1 MLNADQDAVL
11 CDLAETYH
19 IYDYRRL
26 PAVSV
31 ATLAS
36 GLREDSRIK
45 LKLAGELQPL
55 NTMLLA
61 AIADRLTLLLWARTK
76 DGEKGRNRP
85 KMIVDSLMEQQYPDK
100 TKGFK
105 KAEDFERAWAA
116 ATGGEKNDW

>member
-1 MLNADQDAVL
+1 MLNTDRDAVL
-11 CDLAETYH
+11 CDLAETYN
-19 IYDYRRL
+19 IYDYRSL

-31 ATLAS
+31 AMFAS

-45 LKLAGELQPL
+45 LKLVGELQPL

-61 AIADRLTLLLWARTK
+61 AIADRLALLLWARTK

-85 KMIVDSLMEQQYPDK
+85 KMIVESLTEQQCSER

-116 ATGGEKNDW
+116 VTGGEKNG